1 MVLDWKSNMTDVI
14 GYINIFSGVTL
25 VLTSLIVLTSL
36 RESKVRLYYAIS
48 SLFLGLWS
56 LSIYFYTNPIF
67 FDTTMWLKIVYT
79 MAYCMTLGLILFATV
94 YPKDARQK
102 FKVFFWIIAFCILI
116 MTFVLWK
123 TDLIVVS
130 TQHIPDKHNTIAK
143 MGPLYLLYGIPELIT
158 AIYVV
163 GYYIKQAKIL
173 SGIEKRQV
181 EFYFTGGIFMLIPV
195 FVLDFVLPLIFK
207 NTMFYKYSTI
217 GNVLWTVIVGYSI
230 FTTRFLDMRLI
241 LGSVISV
248 FVKGVLIFLL
258 FFLQVSLFQPLWE
271 VGADS
276 ISLLKLFIFSVLS
289 AIILIFLFKKIDQF
303 LEEKIVFVKYNPT
316 TTLRDF
322 INNISKTLEIGVISR
337 ILLNLV
343 YKSFHP
349 SFLSIV
355 LFDSSGKL
363 LLRDEKGDIQDAYFS
378 NIHIILESWKKLNS
392 NRVLIYSELKRDK
405 RAGKRIIDEKR
416 AKILL
421 FMEKYE
427 IEIIFSLREEDR
439 FDGVFMVGQSP
450 DKGSYSVGDIDFL
463 DSLVQNANMG
473 LARAV
478 LYLELSDFNKTLK
491 QKVNEQTQELQQKVL
506 ELEEARRKERD
517 MIDIMGHE
525 LRTPATIVKLNAEL
539 LEKYIESNPENF
551 KKYLD
556 RIQNSIENEIRLID
570 TLLSSAKLEGQKIEM
585 NKERVSVPEQIEVV
599 LHGYEYQAEA
609 KGLKLISDID
619 EDTKDVYADKVR
631 VGEIID
637 NLVSNAIKYT
647 DEGSIIVKTESTDDH
662 VKVSVIDTGKGIPE
676 EEIPKLGTKFHRIEH
691 YISGEDGF
699 NIVRP
704 GGTGLGLYVVYALVE
719 MMGGKIWV
727 DTEVGKGTTFFFT
740 LPVYK
745 GQREDIVSTN
755 SKNMFD
761 KFGLKK

>member
-1 MVLDWKSNMTDVI
+1 MTDVI

-539 LEKYIESNPENF
+539 LEKYIDSNPQNF

-570 TLLSSAKLEGQKIEM
+570 TLLSSAKLEGRKIEM

-647 DEGSIIVKTESTDDH
+647 DEGSVIVKTESTDDY

-676 EEIPKLGTKFHRIEH
+676 DEVPKLGTKFHRVEQ
-691 YISGEDGF
+691 YISGDDGF

-704 GGTGLGLYVVYALVE
+704 GGTGLGLYVVYALIE

-745 GQREDIVSTN
+745 GQREDIVVTN

>member
-1 MVLDWKSNMTDVI
+1 MSISLI
-14 GYINIFSGVTL
+14 GYVNILIGFIDIVLGFL
-25 VLTSLIVLTSL
+25 VLRGSTSKDIKKPYFWSAFTM
-36 RESKVRLYYAIS
+36 
-48 SLFLGLWS
+48 GLWS
-56 LSIYFYTNPIF
+56 LALFLYGNPLFADSF
-67 FDTTMWLKIVYT
+67 FWLKIVYIASYLMT
-79 MAYCMTLGLILFATV
+79 IAQMAFGIRFRKFENQTVKNLLLLILTPLFA
-94 YPKDARQK
+94 
-102 FKVFFWIIAFCILI
+102 F
-116 MTFVLWK
+116 
-123 TDLIVVS
+123 
-130 TQHIPDKHNTIAK
+130 
-143 MGPLYLLYGIPELIT
+143 GLYLLFIKNSVVLDVYIEKGTSSPVAVMGKDYIWFLSPIIISVIFLLY
-158 AIYVV
+158 IY
-163 GYYIKQAKIL
+163 L
-173 SGIEKRQV
+173 SGFKSLTGVKEKQNTYYFV
-181 EFYFTGGIFMLIPV
+181 ASLLMVFPMVLLDIVFPIFFQNTEFYQ
-195 FVLDFVLPLIFK
+195 
-207 NTMFYKYSTI
+207 YSTL
-217 GNVLWTVIVGYSI
+217 GNILWVLIIGYSI
-230 FTTRFLDMRLI
+230 RNTHFLDVRLVTGRVIETILKSSLLLVIFLFYTEWSRYNLVITSTEQIIALVVISLISSILLGFLNQRIEEWVQKKFIYSQYNPIEKIQEHSLSLARELNIQNILKKTSKLIDGTIHPKSSAILLFSGKDKKWMYEEKSNFPNFTTR
-241 LGSVISV
+241 VIED
-248 FVKGVLIFLL
+248 LL
-258 FFLQVSLFQPLWE
+258 VSWQ
-271 VGADS
+271 
-276 ISLLKLFIFSVLS
+276 
-289 AIILIFLFKKIDQF
+289 
-303 LEEKIVFVKYNPT
+303 N
-316 TTLRDF
+316 
-322 INNISKTLEIGVISR
+322 
-337 ILLNLV
+337 
-343 YKSFHP
+343 
-349 SFLSIV
+349 
-355 LFDSSGKL
+355 
-363 LLRDEKGDIQDAYFS
+363 
-378 NIHIILESWKKLNS
+378 LNS
-392 NRVLIYSELKRDK
+392 NPVLVLSEMETDYSFGKEIIDRRKNQILSFMEEFNVEIIVPFELKSFFSGLIIL
-405 RAGKRIIDEKR
+405 GKKKDNS
-416 AKILL
+416 LYTQTDVL
-421 FMEKYE
+421 FLE
-427 IEIIFSLREEDR
+427 
-439 FDGVFMVGQSP
+439 
-450 DKGSYSVGDIDFL
+450 
-463 DSLVQNANMG
+463 SLVGNTSIATE
-473 LARAV
+473 RAILYEQV
-478 LYLELSDFNKTLK
+478 LDFNKTLK